1 MTSEYLYDHLDRA
14 YPRKNLYLK
23 DLAQLQAKDA
33 DQSQIKDFISSKAE
47 HPYTSKLNDYK
58 KNEKIFIQ
66 EKKKASQEKIS
77 QLKVSNDLSYFL
89 IEKFEAEEDL
99 KFYQKYLDLTYDA
112 ELGYESALILSTRL
126 DGIISNLEKMERE
139 ITELEACTAILDG
152 TDKFN
157 HTFISREDYKASIK
171 ELKSKRKEGLI
182 SAKALETGRREL
194 KEAYKYSKELR
205 KLEDP
210 EYRLKKEIQS
220 KKHVKSNYVKTS
232 KRLLKDDLAQIRRR
246 VPIEIERKRAYLPW
260 ISLPF
265 PGLGQLLNNQK
276 AKALLFFLAGLF
288 IYLVAIPY
296 SLGFANYQGKG
307 LAGLISLAAGGKR
320 TDRSI
325 IFMIEGIIAL
335 TLLTLSALI
344 IIFSFLDVKKVNQ
357 DRYKGIRTR
366 NWFETRSSILEDGF
380 PYLVSLPAFFV
391 IVFIVIVPIM
401 TTLLLSFANM
411 GPKTQSKFPWIGL
424 ANYKLL
430 ITGQGLV
437 GSVFWKIFLWT
448 IIWTIGATS
457 LAIFIGFALALLAH
471 NPRIKGKGILR
482 TIYLLPWAV
491 PAFITIMFFSI
502 MFSPGGELS
511 LLLSK
516 LMGRTID
523 VKNSM
528 IWTRAV
534 LILLQGWLGSSY
546 IFLLSTGVLQ
556 AIPDDLYEAAEIDGA
571 NSWQRVLK
579 ITLPIVLFQTAPL
592 LVNQYTFNFNNFSI
606 IYLFNGGGPF
616 SPLEYGNLAGSSDIL
631 ISYIYKLTINN
642 QYQSVGAAVSI
653 FISMGLMLIAYL
665 GFRNTKAF
673 KEERL

>member
-220 KKHVKSNYVKTS
+220 KKHAKSNYVKTS